1 MTSSIENSIDI
12 RKTMNAS
19 RRLKPIKKLADNKE
33 KKAAQNLGK
42 SVELRKQ
49 NLDKLGQLVN
59 YRAEY
64 VHSMAVKTQQGMTG
78 DKLQQYHLF
87 LTKLDTAI
95 KQQQLVVQQNEAA
108 LSKNKSDW
116 KSDNSR
122 ASAIDKAMKHL
133 QNKELKAIDK
143 KELKQVDELSTQA
156 FLRRKQV

>member
-1 MTSSIENSIDI
+1 
-12 RKTMNAS
+12 MNPS

-42 SVELRKQ
+42 SVELRKL

-64 VHSMAVKTQQGMTG
+64 LQSMIVKTQQGMTG

-95 KQQQLVVQQNEAA
+95 EQQKTVVQQNEDA
-108 LSKNKSDW
+108 LSKSKSDW
-116 KSDNSR
+116 QSDNSR
-122 ASAIDKAMKHL
+122 ANAINKAMKQL
-133 QNKELKAIDK
+133 QHKELKAGDK
-143 KELKQVDELSTQA
+143 KESKQVDELSTQA
-156 FLRRKQV
+156 FLRRKQF